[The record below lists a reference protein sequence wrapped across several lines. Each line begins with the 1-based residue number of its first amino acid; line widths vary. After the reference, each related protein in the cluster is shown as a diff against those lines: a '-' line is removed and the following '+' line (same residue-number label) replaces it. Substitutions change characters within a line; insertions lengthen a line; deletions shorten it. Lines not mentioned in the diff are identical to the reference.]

1 MKKCDKVIFIEDGW
15 DNIKYGD
22 QFKVLGIDWLYNKK
36 GKGKDIR
43 RWIRIELEG
52 TEYYIK
58 AKHFVD
64 LKKYRKL
71 KLEKLNE
78 TSSLY

>member
-1 MKKCDKVIFIEDGW
+1 MKKGDKVIFIKEGW
-15 DNIKYGD
+15 DTIKYGG
-22 QFKVLGIDWLYNKK
+22 QFEVLGINWLYNKK

-43 RWIRIELEG
+43 RWILIELEG
-52 TEYYIK
+52 TEYYVK

-71 KLEKLNE
+71 KLKRLNE
-78 TSSLY
+78 KG